1 MSGRDLYPP
10 PTQIGQTPTGLNTL
24 FTSSDG
30 VAFSLELD
38 ETLSTTC
45 QNAVDLLKVDHSGL
59 MVFDTARE
67 NGLVVSEYPPIGM
80 KGLTIP
86 LRGVPAEEKMVSF
99 KEPIV
104 VPDISLSPSFS
115 PVSDILRE
123 HGIRSVLIV
132 PLISKGRL
140 IGSLGL
146 DVIGRVRDFTQEE
159 IKLCQVFAAQAA
171 AVIELYEQNKHR
183 EEQLAAVQKA
193 VLALLNTQEDLKS
206 VLDTITSQAVQLMG
220 AMDGGISQFH
230 PERGELTV
238 VADYK
243 YPEFIGT
250 TIKSV
255 EGLAGHVMR
264 DDLPFKAVDD
274 YNNYVG
280 KAPVFAKT
288 DRFGA
293 VLMIN
298 LKWQNRPV
306 GVLYINARRG
316 RRFPDQLPPPL
327 SLLAGT
333 AAMAIANSHLLYK
346 VEVARARILSS
357 YETSSAFAELP
368 TSKQVLQDVAK
379 QALLAGDAE
388 RVRLILIDE
397 SGLKSNFIAARD
409 GKLHETNNKVRP
421 NGISMRVLR
430 TGEPYRCEDVNKTA
444 DDISPE
450 MKREKSRAAR
460 CLPFSSRSRNLG
472 VIWFYYP
479 EPREFLKA
487 EEEALATYLKQAAI
501 AYESARHMEDLDP
514 LLTAAEGVAA
524 AGTTDEVLQS
534 IVKGARK
541 ILHAD
546 CAILWTYEKVANMS
560 PHGLPVGEAVTD
572 GVDEALR
579 AEVLDVVLPVGAI
592 TRRAMSEG
600 RIGIAD
606 IEDPS
611 PYTLPEVSLRLL
623 RRLGAESFE
632 GLGLNASG
640 ENMGVLYLI
649 YRKRREFR
657 QEETH
662 RARTFATHA
671 ALALQKDK
679 LVRQIAKDQRAVW
692 EFTDLVTLSDLK
704 ETLRR
709 FVERTRKELPCDA
722 VTLFIYN
729 DATDRILP
737 LTTMAG
743 VWHEKQASHC
753 EHAPRDSIVYKMLF
767 LNEPHFCVSRVPEH
781 ELFRDQPFV
790 KREGI
795 ESVCA
800 VPLEVKGHRVGVMF
814 LNYRTQHDF
823 TEAEL
828 SNILLLANQAAVAI
842 HNGLLYGEQLRP
854 VELSKQLLGA
864 RDLEGALE
872 HAVSNAADALGAD
885 FVAIVLPDENGHPK
899 FKCWK
904 GWKADDVKA
913 YDRGNAEDYQ
923 TGFTIKHGEPVFVT
937 DYAHEY
943 RFTVPD
949 IVRSKGIKSG
959 LSVPM
964 FSGDE
969 PVGAMLVHFL
979 SPRDLTKM
987 KGWTGKLS
995 LIANLTA
1002 IYIKTIASKIASLE
1016 AVQRASDEIS
1026 RIRID
1031 TDQSEV
1037 LDRIVEQA
1045 VACLPQAFMGTIQ
1058 LYDEKR
1064 NELRF
1069 ESVYSREGYD
1079 HILKL
1084 VDKRRPLVR
1093 RAEGGG
1099 YRGKI
1104 GIAGR
1109 AVLEKAPQ
1117 LIDDVE
1123 LDSDYFRFSPETKS
1137 ELAVPLLTDD
1147 NRVLGVLNIES
1158 KRLAAFSKDDEQA
1171 MMALAK
1177 LVVATIQKADQYRL
1191 LEGAESYRRLEE
1203 TQMLVNSST
1212 TLAWLGMASSIWGH
1226 SVAGH
1231 ALDIR
1236 DNLELLRSKL
1246 SKYDLQPE
1254 LKKLLDDKLG
1264 FIDEMARQIRQKPI
1278 TALLSSDDAPADVSI
1293 NWLIA
1298 ERVSQLR
1305 GDSRYRPVDFELH
1318 LTKEEPRVRCSP
1330 DWIRKMLDI
1339 LIDNAV
1345 DAMADSP
1352 SPCLTITTR
1361 VVGNKVE
1368 IVFHDTGPGIP
1379 PDIKH
1384 KLFRQRIEKPP
1395 GSKGLGIGLL
1405 MVQAIAQTYRG
1416 EARVGTS
1423 QTGATIY
1430 VRLPAV
1436 ELPAVESV

>member
-1 MSGRDLYPP
+1 M
-10 PTQIGQTPTGLNTL
+10 GLNTL
-24 FTSSDG
+24 FTSSDS
-30 VAFSLELD
+30 VVYSLELD
-38 ETLSTTC
+38 EILSTTC
-45 QNAVDLLKVDHSGL
+45 QNAVDLLKADHSGL

-86 LRGVPAEEKMVSF
+86 LRGVPAEEKMVSL

-104 VPDISLSPSFS
+104 LPDISLAPSFS

-140 IGSLGL
+140 IGSLGI
-146 DVIGRVRDFTQEE
+146 DVIDRVRDFTQEE

-171 AVIELYEQNKHR
+171 AVIELYEQNKQR

-238 VADYK
+238 IADYK
-243 YPEFIGT
+243 YPQFIGT

-255 EGLAGHVMR
+255 EGLAGHVLR
-264 DDLPFKAVDD
+264 DDLSFKAVDD
-274 YNNYVG
+274 YSNYVG
-280 KAPVFAKT
+280 KAPVFART

-298 LKWQNRPV
+298 LKWQNRTV
-306 GVLYINARRG
+306 GVLYINAMRG
-316 RRFPDQLPPPL
+316 YQFPDQLPPL
-327 SLLAGT
+327 MSLLAGT
-333 AAMAIANSHLLYK
+333 AAMAIANSHMLYK

-357 YETSSAFAELP
+357 YETSSALAELP
-368 TSKQVLQDVAK
+368 TSEEVLQDMAN
-379 QALLAGDAE
+379 QALRASGAE
-388 RVRLILIDE
+388 WVRLILIDE
-397 SGLKSNFIAARD
+397 SGPKSNFIATND
-409 GKLHETNNKVRP
+409 GKFLPTKHKVRP
-421 NGISMRVLR
+421 NGKSMRVLR
-430 TGEPYRCEDVNKTA
+430 TGEPYRCDDVNKTT
-444 DDISPE
+444 DDINPE
-450 MKREKSRAAR
+450 MRKEKSRAAL
-460 CLPFSSRSRNLG
+460 CLPLSLRGRNLG
-472 VIWFYYP
+472 VIWFHYSQ
-479 EPREFLKA
+479 PREFRDA
-487 EEEALATYLKQAAI
+487 NVDALVTYLKQAAI
-501 AYESARHMEDLDP
+501 AYESARQMEELDP

-534 IVKGARK
+534 IVKGTRK

-546 CAILWTYEKVANMS
+546 CAILWTYEKVVNMS
-560 PHGLPVGEAVTD
+560 PQGLPVSEAVTD

-579 AEVLDVVLPVGAI
+579 DEVSDVVLPVGEI
-592 TRRAMSEG
+592 TRRVMSEG
-600 RIGIAD
+600 RVGIAD

-623 RRLGAESFE
+623 RQLGAVSFE

-640 ENMGVLYLI
+640 QNMGVLYLV
-649 YRKRREFR
+649 YKKPREFR

-679 LVRQIAKDQRAVW
+679 LVRQIAKDQRSAW
-692 EFTDLVTLSDLK
+692 EFTELVTIRDLK
-704 ETLRR
+704 ETLQS
-709 FVERTRKELPCDA
+709 FVERTKKELPCDA

-729 DATDRILP
+729 DATERILP
-737 LTTMAG
+737 LTTMVG
-743 VWHEKQASHC
+743 VWDKKQVSHC
-753 EHAPRDSIVYKMLF
+753 ENAPRDSIVYRMLF
-767 LNEPHFCVSRVPEH
+767 LDQPFFCVPHVAEH
-781 ELFRDQPFV
+781 ELYKDQPFV
-790 KREGI
+790 KREDI
-795 ESVCA
+795 KSVCA
-800 VPLEVKGHRVGVMF
+800 VPLKVKGHRVGVMF

-828 SNILLLANQAAVAI
+828 GNILLLANQAAVAI
-842 HNGLLYGEQLRP
+842 HNGLLYGEQLRL

-864 RDLEGALE
+864 RALEGALE
-872 HAVSNAADALGAD
+872 HAVSNAANALGAD
-885 FVAIVLPDENGHPK
+885 FVAIVLLDENGRPK
-899 FKCWK
+899 FKCWE
-904 GWKADDVKA
+904 GWTLDDIKA
-913 YDRGNAEDYQ
+913 YDRGNVEDYQ
-923 TGFTIKHGEPVFVT
+923 TGFTIKYGEPVFVT
-937 DYAHEY
+937 DYTDED

-949 IVRSKGIKSG
+949 IVTSKGIKSG

-979 SPRDLTKM
+979 ASRDLTKM
-987 KGWTGKLS
+987 KGWTGTLS

-1069 ESVYSREGYD
+1069 ESVYSRDGYD

-1084 VDKRRPLVR
+1084 VDERRPLVR
-1093 RAEGGG
+1093 RAEGRG
-1099 YRGKI
+1099 YQGKI

-1123 LDSDYFRFSPETKS
+1123 FDKDYFRFSPETKS

-1158 KRLAAFSKDDEQA
+1158 KRRAAFSKDDEQA
-1171 MMALAK
+1171 MLALAK

-1191 LEGAESYRRLEE
+1191 LEGAEPYRRLEE

-1246 SKYDLQPE
+1246 SKYDVQPE
-1254 LKKLLDDKLG
+1254 LKKLLDDKLS

-1278 TALLSSDDAPADVSI
+1278 TALLSYEDAPTDVSI
-1293 NWLIA
+1293 NRLIT
-1298 ERVSQLR
+1298 ERIKQLR
-1305 GDSRYRPVDFELH
+1305 GDSRYKLVDFDLH
-1318 LTKEEPRVRCSP
+1318 MAKEEPRVRCSP

-1345 DAMADSP
+1345 DAMAGTL

-1416 EARVGTS
+1416 EARVGAAP
-1423 QTGATIY
+1423 TGATIY
-1430 VRLPAV
+1430 IRLPVV
-1436 ELPAVESV
+1436 ELPAVGQL